1 VSDRDP
7 EMMKRARE
15 ASTSWGLDLADK
27 RRSYELLHDFAAA
40 EVERA
45 LADEARVAAQ
55 MREEDR
61 DEAAMRKMVEAE
73 HDERQA
79 RLERFACAAMGPCV
93 TAWCEGGQ
101 TLDDC
106 VDTAMQVAKAMLA
119 ESDRIREEWEK
130 A

>member
-1 VSDRDP
+1 VTDRDP
-7 EMMKRARE
+7 EMLKRAEAAYAAYKDDDSDLRE
-15 ASTSWGLDLADK
+15 IEH
-27 RRSYELLHDFAAA
+27 RLHDFAAA

-45 LADEARVAAQ
+45 LAAQ
-55 MREEDR
+55 PK
-61 DEAAMRKMVEAE
+61 ATAL
-73 HDERQA
+73 DERQA

-93 TAWCEGGQ
+93 TTWCEGGQ